1 MKNNSINQVVIL
13 CGGRGSRLMPLTN
26 KVPKPMIDINGK
38 PFLLI
43 LIEYLKSL
51 NLKNFLLLTGY
62 KNKIISNYFGNGS
75 KFNLN
80 ISYSTSTVSTNTAKR
95 LYLSKNQL
103 RDNFLLMYSDNFFNF
118 HLDSLINLHNNQ
130 ITSLITKK
138 NPGNIYFDRKTQSF
152 RYVSKRNKNNQY
164 VELGC
169 MIINK
174 DFIFK
179 FLNNKNISLSEIL
192 ENISSSYPINT
203 KEIINSYYSIGDKKR
218 LKKTKE
224 LLQSKKIILIDRDGV
239 INKKA
244 KKGFYVSKWDQMNF
258 IKDTIKS
265 LISMSKKGYK
275 FIIISNQAGLSRRMI
290 KKNDYKKINLNLKKM
305 FKNLKINLLNIYT
318 CPHHWDDK
326 CLCRKPNPGLFFKAS
341 KMYNFRL
348 DKVIYIGDQQSDLEA
363 CYKAFVKPV
372 FLANKNKY
380 DKISNKFK
388 PIMYS
393 SKLSLLINK
402 IDKFYA
408 SQ

>member
-1 MKNNSINQVVIL
+1 MKNKSIKQVVIL

-26 KVPKPMIDINGK
+26 KVPKPMVDINGK

-80 ISYSTSTVSTNTAKR
+80 ISYSNSPLSTNTAKR
-95 LYLSKNQL
+95 LFLSKNQL
-103 RDNFLLMYSDNFFNF
+103 KDNFLLMYSDNFFNF
-118 HLDSLINLHNNQ
+118 DLESLTKLHNNQ
-130 ITSLITKK
+130 ITSLIIKK
-138 NPGNIYFDRKTQSF
+138 TPGNIYFDRKTKSF
-152 RYVSKRNKNNQY
+152 RYFSKRSKNNHY

-179 FLNNKNISLSEIL
+179 FLNNNNVSLSEIL
-192 ENISSSYPINT
+192 ETVSFSYPIT
-203 KEIINSYYSIGDKKR
+203 IKEIINSYYSIGDKKR

-224 LLQSKKIILIDRDGV
+224 LLLSKKIILIDRDGV
-239 INKKA
+239 INKKK
-244 KKGFYVSKWDQMNF
+244 KKGFYVSKWDQMDF

-275 FIIISNQAGLSRRMI
+275 FIIISNQAGLSRNMI

-326 CLCRKPNPGLFFKAS
+326 CFCRKPNPGLFFKAS
-341 KMYNFRL
+341 KKYNFRL
-348 DKVIYIGDQQSDLEA
+348 DKVVYIGDQQSDLEA
-363 CYKAFVKPV
+363 SYKAFVKPV
-372 FLANKNKY
+372 LLVNKNKY
-380 DKISNKFK
+380 NKITNKFK
-388 PIMYS
+388 PIMHS